1 MLKFV
6 VVGPGTEEFSLEVH
20 HGGFFI
26 GQGENR
32 AYIDEKIDG
41 LISVKEILSPLF
53 G

>member
-32 AYIDEKIDG
+32 AYIDEKIDWFDQC
-41 LISVKEILSPLF
+41 ERDT
-53 G
+53 